1 MNTLKEQKK
10 IKLRFLALYG
20 ISLVLIFILV
30 SAFWQKKSSATADV
44 LQAAETETYFIQFD
58 TLLHSR
64 LDELDNMYTLFLK
77 ASADNTAEANGF
89 LSIKNSMTTTLDSIA
104 QQAAILASGSK
115 KAAMEMVVNRYK
127 NSLEIRDRLTT
138 QLGSMPRNK
147 SLPQLPENSIDSS
160 ASNTDTERLK
170 NMVAGRDQEITRLEQ
185 KAQADL
191 KEKNDLI
198 ASLQNQLRQRSP
210 GVISNNPSAS
220 DGEWRQKY
228 SSLKASYDKVAE
240 SEKALKSAYKI
251 VAEDNRRL
259 LGQLQS
265 MKKG

>member
-1 MNTLKEQKK
+1 M
-10 IKLRFLALYG
+10 ALYG
-20 ISLVLIFILV
+20 ISLLLIFIVV
-30 SAFWQKKSSATADV
+30 SAFWQKTSSATPDV

-58 TLLHSR
+58 TLLHAR

-77 ASADNTAEANGF
+77 NSANNSAEVNAF
-89 LSIKNSMTTTLDSIA
+89 LNAKNSMTNTLDSIA
-104 QQAAILASGSK
+104 QQATILASGSK
-115 KAAMEMVVNRYK
+115 KAAMEMVVNRYR

-138 QLGSMPRNK
+138 QLGYMPRNRP
-147 SLPQLPENSIDSS
+147 LPKLPENNIDSS
-160 ASNTDTERLK
+160 ASNTDTERLR

-198 ASLQNQLRQRSP
+198 VSLQNQLKQRSP
-210 GVISNNPSAS
+210 GVVSNNPSANDS
-220 DGEWRQKY
+220 EWRQKY

-240 SEKALKSAYKI
+240 SEKALKGAYKI

-259 LGQLQS
+259 LAQLQS

>member
-1 MNTLKEQKK
+1 MNTPKEQKK

-20 ISLVLIFILV
+20 ISLVLIFIVV
-30 SAFWQKKSSATADV
+30 SAFWQRKSLATPDV
-44 LQAAETETYFIQFD
+44 QAAETETYFIQFD
-58 TLLHSR
+58 TLLHAR
-64 LDELDNMYTLFLK
+64 LDELDNMYTQFLK
-77 ASADNTAEANGF
+77 NPANNTAEVNAF
-89 LSIKNSMTTTLDSIA
+89 LSTKNSMTTTLDSIA

-115 KAAMEMVVNRYK
+115 KVAMEMVVNRYR
-127 NSLEIRDRLTT
+127 NSLEIRDRLST
-138 QLGSMPRNK
+138 QLGYMPKNRP
-147 SLPQLPENSIDSS
+147 LPKLPENNTDSS
-160 ASNTDTERLK
+160 ASNTDTERLR

-198 ASLQNQLRQRSP
+198 ASLQNQLKQRSP

-220 DGEWRQKY
+220 DSEWRQKY